1 MSSKF
6 VISESADF
14 PEDTESTPVLTGL
27 QQTNVSSHIPMDT
40 LHLYDSQDSDSVN
53 LEVGE
58 TCKASYKRQESVNT
72 KLNSLALFEEDM
84 RMRPKV

>member
-6 VISESADF
+6 VISKSADS
-14 PEDTESTPVLTGL
+14 PEETEILT
-27 QQTNVSSHIPMDT
+27 QPQHTKIASNIPMDT
-40 LHLYDSQDSDSVN
+40 LHHDDSQDSDSVN
-53 LEVGE
+53 LEVGDS
-58 TCKASYKRQESVNT
+58 CRASYRREESPAS